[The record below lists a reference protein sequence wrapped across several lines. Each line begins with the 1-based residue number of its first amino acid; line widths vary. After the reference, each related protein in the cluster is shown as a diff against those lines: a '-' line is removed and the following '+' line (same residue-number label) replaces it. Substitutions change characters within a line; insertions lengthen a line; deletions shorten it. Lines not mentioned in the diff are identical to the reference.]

1 VEVEQPTGSGVR
13 QVSLGR
19 WLLETLLMVLLAIG
33 IAFLVRTYIVQ
44 PYQVPTSSMA
54 PTIEIGDQ
62 VIASKFIFYLK
73 DPERGDVVVLDDP
86 TGSVDTLI
94 KRVIA
99 VGGQTVDL
107 IDGRVVVDGLPLDEP
122 YVHDLPSEPQVL
134 EMPYMVPAGHV
145 WLMGDNRTN
154 SMDSRTFGAVSTAS
168 VHGEAFVIYWPY
180 ARWGTL

>member
-1 VEVEQPTGSGVR
+1 MEAEQPKGSSVR

-19 WLLETLLMVLLAIG
+19 WLLETLFMVLLAVG
-33 IAFLVRTYIVQ
+33 IAFLVRTYVVQ

-62 VIASKFIFYLK
+62 VIASKFIFYLE
-73 DPERGDVVVLDDP
+73 DPEPGDVVVFDDP

-107 IDGRVVVDGLPLDEP
+107 VDGRVVVDGVPLDEP
-122 YVHDLPSEPQVL
+122 YVHDRPSEPQVL
-134 EMPYMVPAGHV
+134 EMPYTVPEGHV

-154 SMDSRTFGAVSTAS
+154 SMDARTFGPVPIES
-168 VHGEAFVIYWPY
+168 VHGEAFVIYWPLD
-180 ARWGTL
+180 RWGTL